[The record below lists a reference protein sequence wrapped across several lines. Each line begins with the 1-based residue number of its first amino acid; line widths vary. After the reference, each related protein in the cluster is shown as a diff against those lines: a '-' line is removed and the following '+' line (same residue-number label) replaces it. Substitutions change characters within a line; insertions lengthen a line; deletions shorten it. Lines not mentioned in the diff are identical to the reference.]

1 MLSGKVAIVT
11 GGNKGIGKGIC
22 LRLAKEGANVI
33 IVARDEVVAK
43 NTIKEIKNI
52 SEADCLF
59 IKTDVSKKS
68 DVQNMVYEAIK
79 RFKKVDFLINNA
91 AIVINCPFLELTEE
105 IWNKTLDINLK
116 GYFLCAQAVANEM
129 VKSKNRGKIVNI
141 TSVQGATVWTSVFH
155 APYEVSKA
163 GIIMLTKQLA
173 CELAPYNINV
183 NAVGPGPTDTEILE
197 PWTKNPEKL
206 KSITKN
212 IPLGRI
218 AKPSDVAGA
227 VAYLL
232 SSDADYLT
240 GITIFVDG
248 GRLTW

>member
-1 MLSGKVAIVT
+1 MFSSKVVVVT
-11 GGNKGIGKGIC
+11 GGNKGIGKWIC
-22 LRLAKEGANVI
+22 QMLANEGANIV
-33 IVARDEVVAK
+33 IVARDEYAAK
-43 NTIKEIKNI
+43 ETINKIKDATKV
-52 SEADCLF
+52 ECMF
-59 IKTDVSKKS
+59 IKTDVSKKRE
-68 DVQNMVYEAIK
+68 VENMMKEVIE

-91 AIVINCPFLELTEE
+91 AIVIDCPFLELSEE
-105 IWNKTLDINLK
+105 IWDITLNVNLK
-116 GYFLCAQAVANEM
+116 GYFLCSQAAAKEM
-129 VKSKNRGKIVNI
+129 VKQGIHGKIINI
-141 TSVQGATVWTSVFH
+141 TSVQGVRVWTQVFH
-155 APYEVSKA
+155 APYEISKA

-173 CELAPYNINV
+173 YELAHYNINV

-227 VAYLL
+227 VKYLL
-232 SSDADYLT
+232 SSEANYLT